1 MIMIKNGR
9 LDNKLEVGKI
19 CRDGEYDSRL
29 GLKIKAVMD

>member
-19 CRDGEYDSRL
+19 CRDGEYDRL